1 MVERT
6 RFAGVFARLQPYRL
20 WVQSAFLFVWLD
32 VFGLRYHGVCAPVFH
47 CYACPLATFAC
58 PIGVLANF
66 SALHLIPFMTIGL
79 LVVFGALVGSLFC
92 GWACPFGLLQ
102 DLAAKLCRG
111 RPARDPK
118 LSVVSRASRPRIV
131 GWKPATLGCLRHAL
145 AKISIPQFELPRW
158 TGHFRFVV
166 LGVTVLAI
174 PYLYGEN
181 HPLFVCRVCPAGG
194 VEAALPGVVKQ
205 AWTGQ
210 QILWPNA
217 IKLSIIGVFLVA
229 ILFFKRPWCRVLC
242 PLGVIFSAFNRVSAF
257 FLKVDRSRCTDCKR
271 CHKLCQYNIEPEKSP
286 NDLRCIRC
294 LECTRCPFGAL
305 APHTI
310 LERPREGPASLEGGV
325 AESR

>member
-20 WVQSAFLFVWLD
+20 WIQSAFLFIWLD

-66 SALHLIPFMTIGL
+66 SALHVIPFMTIGL

-92 GWACPFGLLQ
+92 GWACPFGWLQ
-102 DLAAKLCRG
+102 DLV
-111 RPARDPK
+111 AR
-118 LSVVSRASRPRIV
+118 
-131 GWKPATLGCLRHAL
+131 
-145 AKISIPQFELPRW
+145 IPVHKFELPRW

-174 PYLYGEN
+174 PYLFGEN
-181 HPLFVCRVCPAGG
+181 HPLFICRLCPAGG
-194 VEAALPGVVKQ
+194 IEGAIPNMIQQ

-217 IKLSIIGVFLVA
+217 VKLGILGAFVGA
-229 ILFFKRPWCRVLC
+229 ILFFHRPWCRIFC
-242 PLGVIFSAFNRVSAF
+242 PLGVIFSSLNRVSAF
-257 FLKVDRSRCTDCKR
+257 FLRADRSACTDCQR
-271 CHKLCQYNIEPEKSP
+271 CHKLCRYNIEPEKSP

-294 LECTRCPFGAL
+294 LECTRCPSGAV

-310 LERPREGPASLEGGV
+310 LERPREAPAGLEGGV
-325 AESR
+325 VESR

>member
-1 MVERT
+1 
-6 RFAGVFARLQPYRL
+6 LQPYRL

-66 SALHLIPFMTIGL
+66 SALHLIPFMTVGL

-92 GWACPFGLLQ
+92 GWACPFGWLQ
-102 DLAAKLCRG
+102 DLAAK
-111 RPARDPK
+111 
-118 LSVVSRASRPRIV
+118 
-131 GWKPATLGCLRHAL
+131 
-145 AKISIPQFELPRW
+145 IPIRKFELPRW

-166 LGVTVLAI
+166 LAVTVLAI
-174 PYLYGEN
+174 PYLFSES
-181 HPLFVCRVCPAGG
+181 HPLFICRICPAGG
-194 VEAALPGVVKQ
+194 IEAAIPGVVKQ

-217 IKLSIIGVFLVA
+217 IKLTIIGVFA
-229 ILFFKRPWCRVLC
+229 ASILFFKRPWCRVLC
-242 PLGVIFSAFNRVSAF
+242 PLGVIFSSFNRVSAF
-257 FLKVDRSRCTDCKR
+257 FLRMDRPACTNCQR

-305 APHTI
+305 TPDTIFPHRQ
-310 LERPREGPASLEGGV
+310 ESPAGPETA
-325 AESR
+325 ADR

>member
-1 MVERT
+1 MANRT
-6 RFAGVFARLQPYRL
+6 RVASLFARLQPYRL
-20 WVQSAFLFVWLD
+20 WVQSAFLIVWLAP
-32 VFGLRYHGVCAPVFH
+32 FGLRYHGVCAPVFH

-66 SALHLIPFMTIGL
+66 TALHVIPFMTIGL
-79 LVVFGALVGSLFC
+79 LVVFGAFVGSLFC

-102 DLAAKLCRG
+102 DLAAKVPVR
-111 RPARDPK
+111 K
-118 LSVVSRASRPRIV
+118 
-131 GWKPATLGCLRHAL
+131 
-145 AKISIPQFELPRW
+145 FELPRW

-174 PYLYGEN
+174 PYFFGEE
-181 HPLFVCRVCPAGG
+181 HPLFICRLCPAGG
-194 VEAALPGVVKQ
+194 IEGAVPGILQQ

-217 IKLSIIGVFLVA
+217 FKLGIIAAFFGA

-242 PLGVIFSAFNRVSAF
+242 PLGVIFAAFNRASAF
-257 FLKVDRSRCTDCKR
+257 FLGVARPGCTDCKR

-305 APHTI
+305 TPQTVLHTRQAAPE
-310 LERPREGPASLEGGV
+310 LS
-325 AESR
+325 S

>member
-1 MVERT
+1 MAERT
-6 RFAGVFARLQPYRL
+6 RFAGIFARLQPYRL
-20 WVQSAFLFVWLD
+20 WVQSAFLFLWLD
-32 VFGLRYHGVCAPVFH
+32 VFGLRYHGICAPVFH

-79 LVVFGALVGSLFC
+79 LVVFGGLVGSLFC
-92 GWACPFGLLQ
+92 GWACPFGWLQ
-102 DLAAKLCRG
+102 DLAAKL
-111 RPARDPK
+111 PTPK
-118 LSVVSRASRPRIV
+118 
-131 GWKPATLGCLRHAL
+131 
-145 AKISIPQFELPRW
+145 FELPRW

-166 LGVTVLAI
+166 LGLTVIAI
-174 PYLYGEN
+174 PYLFGEN
-181 HPLFVCRVCPAGG
+181 HPLFVCRICPAGG

-210 QILWPNA
+210 TIVWPNA
-217 IKLSIIGVFLVA
+217 IKLSIIGAFLVA

-242 PLGVIFSAFNRVSAF
+242 PLGVIFSSLNKVSAF
-257 FLKVDRSRCTDCKR
+257 FLRVDRSRCTDCKR

-294 LECTRCPFGAL
+294 LECTRCSFGAL

-310 LERPREGPASLEGGV
+310 LERPREAPAGPKIGV
-325 AESR
+325 AEPR

>member
-1 MVERT
+1 V
-6 RFAGVFARLQPYRL
+6 
-20 WVQSAFLFVWLD
+20 VWLAP
-32 VFGLRYHGVCAPVFH
+32 FGLHYHGVCAPVFH
-47 CYACPLATFAC
+47 CYACPLASFAC

-79 LVVFGALVGSLFC
+79 LLVFGAMVGSLFC
-92 GWACPFGLLQ
+92 GWACPFGWLQ

-118 LSVVSRASRPRIV
+118 AGR
-131 GWKPATLGCLRHAL
+131 LRHAL

-166 LGVTVLAI
+166 LGLTVLAI
-174 PYLYGEN
+174 PYLFGES
-181 HPLFVCRVCPAGG
+181 HPLFVCRICPAGG
-194 VEAALPGVVKQ
+194 VEAALPGAVQQ

-217 IKLSIIGVFLVA
+217 IKLGIIGVFLGA

-242 PLGVIFSAFNRVSAF
+242 PLGVIFSSFNRASAF
-257 FLKVDRSRCTDCKR
+257 FLGVDRSACTDCQR

-305 APHTI
+305 TPHTI
-310 LERPREGPASLEGGV
+310 LHRRKAAPATEPGLS
-325 AESR
+325 S

>member
-1 MVERT
+1 MSMVERT
-6 RFAGVFARLQPYRL
+6 RFASVFARLQPYRL

-32 VFGLRYHGVCAPVFH
+32 IFGFRYHGICAPVFH

-66 SALHLIPFMTIGL
+66 SALHVIPFMTIGL

-92 GWACPFGLLQ
+92 GWACPFGWLQ
-102 DLAAKLCRG
+102 DLAAK
-111 RPARDPK
+111 
-118 LSVVSRASRPRIV
+118 
-131 GWKPATLGCLRHAL
+131 
-145 AKISIPQFELPRW
+145 IPVRKFELPRW

-174 PYLYGEN
+174 PYLFGES

-194 VEAALPGVVKQ
+194 LEGAVPNMVQQ

-210 QILWPNA
+210 QVVWPNA
-217 IKLSIIGVFLVA
+217 IKLGIIGAFLGAIVF
-229 ILFFKRPWCRVLC
+229 FRRPWCRVLC
-242 PLGVIFSAFNRVSAF
+242 PLGVIFSSFNRVSGF
-257 FLKVDRSRCTDCKR
+257 FLRADRSACADCQR

-294 LECTRCPFGAL
+294 LECTRCPSGAL
-305 APHTI
+305 LPHTI
-310 LERPREGPASLEGGV
+310 LERPKAAPLPEPSA
-325 AESR
+325 